1 MRMLAPTKADHLT
14 KERSCNWGMVGAR
27 GAGRMYQSDLHTSCW
42 PAVREDWLEP
52 RGKNLCRI
60 CHRPKVFLSVSN
72 GSYDGDWTS
81 CIAWCEPPYSK
92 EFLRA
97 SGLLYPAERGGGES
111 RVPSLR
117 SF

>member
-42 PAVREDWLEP
+42 PTVWEDWLEP
-52 RGKNLCRI
+52 RGKNPYRT
-60 CHRPKVFLSVSN
+60 CHRPKV
-72 GSYDGDWTS
+72 
-81 CIAWCEPPYSK
+81 YSK

-97 SGLLYPAERGGGES
+97 SGLLYPTERGGGES
-111 RVPSLR
+111 RVSSLR